1 MGFPRQDSWSGL
13 PFPSPG
19 DFPNPGIKPASAA
32 WHADSM
38 AEPLGETLSEPYAI
52 FIFSDYSVYSGEKI
66 FNKVKL
72 FDGVYY
78 KQLQSS
84 YHFFFFKITKT
95 NVFRKIQKL
104 KMETRSSQ

>member
-1 MGFPRQDSWSGL
+1 MQT
-13 PFPSPG
+13 
-19 DFPNPGIKPASAA
+19 
-32 WHADSM
+32 M

-84 YHFFFFKITKT
+84 YHFFFFFKITKT
-95 NVFRKIQKL
+95 NVFRKIQKV

>member
-19 DFPNPGIKPASAA
+19 DFPNPGIKPASPA
-32 WHADSM
+32 WHADSI
-38 AEPLGETLSEPYAI
+38 AEPPGETLSETYAI
-52 FIFSDYSVYSGEKI
+52 FIFSDYSVYSGERI

-84 YHFFFFKITKT
+84 YHIFFK
-95 NVFRKIQKL
+95 RLLKL
-104 KMETRSSQ
+104 MFSEKYRR

>member
-19 DFPNPGIKPASAA
+19 DFPNPGIKPASPA
-32 WHADSM
+32 WHADSI
-38 AEPLGETLSEPYAI
+38 AEPPGETLSELYAI
-52 FIFSDYSVYSGEKI
+52 FIFSDYSVYSGERI

-84 YHFFFFKITKT
+84 YHIFLK
-95 NVFRKIQKL
+95 RLLKL
-104 KMETRSSQ
+104 MFSEKYRR

>member
-84 YHFFFFKITKT
+84 YHFFFLRLLQLMFSEKY
-95 NVFRKIQKL
+95 R
-104 KMETRSSQ
+104 R